1 MLSTLVTLGGS
12 LVYSRQLVRHWGRKH
27 IEVIDGLINEDD
39 HVIVGPFISGTT
51 RGYTLI
57 TDHRLLMESS
67 TWSSRSSTGPGSGSA
82 YCQR

>member
-1 MLSTLVTLGGS
+1 VS
-12 LVYSRQLVRHWGRKH
+12 SRQLVRHWGRKH

-57 TDHRLLMESS
+57 TDHRLLMELS
-67 TWSSRSSTGPGSGSA
+67 TWSSRLLLPGLAQG
-82 YCQR
+82 QRTVKGNGRPG